1 MEKNVIL
8 EEPVEKENSVKGD
21 ALEESFE
28 DGSSSPSK
36 SLEGYAEGGE
46 YSSLENNI

>member
-1 MEKNVIL
+1 MEKNVIH
-8 EEPVEKENSVKGD
+8 EEPDEKENSVRAD

-36 SLEGYAEGGE
+36 SVDGYAEEGE
-46 YSSLENNI
+46 DNSLENNI

>member
-8 EEPVEKENSVKGD
+8 EEPVERENSAKDD
-21 ALEESFE
+21 ALDDSFE

-36 SLEGYAEGGE
+36 SIDL
-46 YSSLENNI
+46 SMN